1 MSDADTRALI
11 EDLQR
16 SNRFWKRL
24 ALGLLAALGL
34 AILLSSFSAAV
45 QVRRAHEAELDARM
59 QAEEAHR
66 REQEAKQRFE
76 DARKAVDEFQ
86 RKGRQPEPI
95 PATSASSIHGRA
107 GPGRSPPRRSF
118 RRRISPCPGPRPD
131 GFSCTWG
138 RRN

>member
-16 SNRFWKRL
+16 SNRLWKRL

-34 AILLSSFSAAV
+34 AILLVTISATVLSVFVA
-45 QVRRAHEAELDARM
+45 QQMQRARAAEVDARM

-66 REQEAKQRFE
+66 QEQEAKKRFE

-86 RKGRQPEPI
+86 RKGRQP
-95 PATSASSIHGRA
+95 
-107 GPGRSPPRRSF
+107 
-118 RRRISPCPGPRPD
+118 
-131 GFSCTWG
+131 
-138 RRN
+138 

>member
-16 SNRFWKRL
+16 SNRLWKRL

-45 QVRRAHEAELDARM
+45 QVRRAHEAEVEARM
-59 QAEEAHR
+59 QAEQAR
-66 REQEAKQRFE
+66 QREQEGKKRFE

-86 RKGRQPEPI
+86 KKIQQP
-95 PATSASSIHGRA
+95 
-107 GPGRSPPRRSF
+107 
-118 RRRISPCPGPRPD
+118 
-131 GFSCTWG
+131 
-138 RRN
+138 

>member
-16 SNRFWKRL
+16 SNRLWKRL

-34 AILLSSFSAAV
+34 SILLLAVSATVLSVFVA
-45 QVRRAHEAELDARM
+45 QQMQRARAAEVDARM

-66 REQEAKQRFE
+66 QEQEAKKRFE

-86 RKGRQPEPI
+86 RKGQQP
-95 PATSASSIHGRA
+95 
-107 GPGRSPPRRSF
+107 
-118 RRRISPCPGPRPD
+118 
-131 GFSCTWG
+131 
-138 RRN
+138 